1 MSEDQDQGRSS
12 ERRAEPRHIAYFAA
26 EIEIDGGEEASIAI
40 IRDLSVSGA
49 QLLTRSKFKVG
60 DPVKLSL
67 YILDETTPRVVSG
80 HIVRCERRGADY
92 SDVWPNTVGIKFTEQ
107 LSDCEAEIKAVAD
120 QQAKSGVN
128 RAATDSGR

>member
-1 MSEDQDQGRSS
+1 MSEDQDQGRPS

-26 EIEIDGGEEASIAI
+26 EIEPDGGETSIAI

-80 HIVRCERRGADY
+80 QIVRCERRGADY
-92 SDVWPNTVGIKFTEQ
+92 SDVWPNTVGIKFAEQ

-120 QQAKSGVN
+120 QQARSGVN
-128 RAATDSGR
+128 RAAADSGR